1 MQRTYVPWD
10 DNQFVT
16 LQITDMQKQEP
27 FFIQEGWKEL
37 EHAAVVACKNSIA
50 NVENADEWDL
60 RKKIMNPYEAVFSG
74 EDGSFP
80 SLVRV
85 QPLSRSYFKMIE
97 MLEHSDFWKAFKG
110 LKNTSKEPFIS
121 AHICEGPG
129 GFVQATIEHLV
140 KHKIPV
146 KGVYAMTLKP
156 TKSNIPGWRR
166 STHFLKKYPQVRLE
180 YGADDTGDILKPTN
194 QSWFNQRAK
203 GAHLFTADG
212 GFDFSVDY
220 TNQEKMAFPLLLSSF
235 TIGLNTLN
243 KGGTMIIK
251 LFDIYGNA
259 TQDLILGSALLFDS
273 FTIYK
278 PATSRPCNSERYFI
292 GKGYHGK
299 DDASAAQMI
308 SHLQQA
314 QVKHAQSPLT
324 QLFKNP
330 WPEAVQH
337 LLKEQ
342 ISWQESLQ
350 INSIQETLHMKNEL
364 PEIYEHILTNICQ
377 SKAWCKRF
385 GF

>member
-1 MQRTYVPWD
+1 M
-10 DNQFVT
+10 
-16 LQITDMQKQEP
+16 
-27 FFIQEGWKEL
+27 
-37 EHAAVVACKNSIA
+37 EHPAVIACKNSIA

-74 EDGSFP
+74 DDGSFP

-97 MLEHSDFWKAFKG
+97 MLEHSEFWAH
-110 LKNTSKEPFIS
+110 TSSSQPFIS

-194 QSWFNQRAK
+194 QSWFSQRAK

-235 TIGLNTLN
+235 TIGLNTL
-243 KGGTMIIK
+243 KQGGTMIIK

-292 GKGYHGK
+292 GKGYHGQ
-299 DDASAAQMI
+299 ATAAATEFI
-308 SHLQQA
+308 HHLQQA

-330 WPEAVQH
+330 WAEPIQK
-337 LLKEQ
+337 LLREQ